1 MAGFMEG
8 LASAGLGS
16 IPGVLRP
23 EDHALVRDPWGLITE
38 VSCDLGSLR
47 CPPFLV
53 FRAISG
59 SDGRNGLRFILVLGI
74 V

>member
-1 MAGFMEG
+1 MEAP
-8 LASAGLGS
+8 ASAGLGS

-23 EDHALVRDPWGLITE
+23 EEHALVRDPWGLRTE
-38 VSCDLGSLR
+38 VSCDLGLLR

-59 SDGRNGLRFILVLGI
+59 SDGWKGLKFILVLGI